1 MTHAHQDP
9 NRITGADRVR
19 KFAANHDHECTMQ
32 LQQAFP
38 SEPPLSLSL
47 SAPRIL
53 ISLWGTRKLGNFLV
67 PHPRPS
73 SVVAVHRPAS
83 SPATGSVNRARN
95 VTQLS
100 LSSLDA
106 RASEAVFPT
115 CDPACIPSLALDLA
129 SAGLRVRRET

>member
-1 MTHAHQDP
+1 MHIKIQIASPAQ
-9 NRITGADRVR
+9 IE
-19 KFAANHDHECTMQ
+19 FANLRPTMIMNAQ
-32 LQQAFP
+32 CSYSKP
-38 SEPPLSLSL
+38 SPLSPPPLSLSL

>member
-1 MTHAHQDP
+1 MHIKIQIASPAQ
-9 NRITGADRVR
+9 IE
-19 KFAANHDHECTMQ
+19 FANLRPTMIMNAQ
-32 LQQAFP
+32 CSYSKP
-38 SEPPLSLSL
+38 SPLSPPLSLSL